1 MEHVGHKHYPSYFK
15 EIYAKLKPGAK
26 LLNHQITRCNSHQ
39 GKKAGQFIDRYIF
52 PDGELS
58 SPAEIE
64 MVIQDTGFEVINQ
77 ENLRQHYALTL
88 HRWNENLV
96 AHWDDAVKL
105 VGEPKARLW
114 GLYMAGCA
122 FNFEMNNIQVHQ
134 FLAIK
139 PNDEGTDTYPLR
151 PWWPNH

>member
-1 MEHVGHKHYPSYFK
+1 M
-15 EIYAKLKPGAK
+15 
-26 LLNHQITRCNSHQ
+26 
-39 GKKAGQFIDRYIF
+39 
-52 PDGELS
+52 
-58 SPAEIE
+58 
-64 MVIQDTGFEVINQ
+64 
-77 ENLRQHYALTL
+77 
-88 HRWNENLV
+88 

>member
-1 MEHVGHKHYPSYFK
+1 M
-15 EIYAKLKPGAK
+15 
-26 LLNHQITRCNSHQ
+26 
-39 GKKAGQFIDRYIF
+39 
-52 PDGELS
+52 
-58 SPAEIE
+58 
-64 MVIQDTGFEVINQ
+64 INQ

-139 PNDEGTDTYPLR
+139 PNDEGTDTDPLR

>member
-1 MEHVGHKHYPSYFK
+1 MTPS
-15 EIYAKLKPGAK
+15 
-26 LLNHQITRCNSHQ
+26 
-39 GKKAGQFIDRYIF
+39 
-52 PDGELS
+52 S
-58 SPAEIE
+58 SSVSRRP
-64 MVIQDTGFEVINQ
+64 V
-77 ENLRQHYALTL
+77 
-88 HRWNENLV
+88 
-96 AHWDDAVKL
+96 
-105 VGEPKARLW
+105 LW